1 MTFAES
7 LEQDFKAALKARDE
21 LKTAVLRMI
30 KTGVKNREVELRRK
44 AEDQEILAVIS
55 TQLKQ
60 RRDSIEQFEKGGRQD
75 LADREKAEAAVLEAY
90 LPKQM
95 DRSQIEEALSGI
107 IEELGVSSPKETGLV
122 MKTMMSRFAGQVD
135 GKLVSE
141 LLKAKLTGK

>member
-95 DRSQIEEALSGI
+95 DRSQTEEALSGI